1 MLWHHYLLFQ
11 KTFHEYDVYE
21 EDTRLQGKV
30 VRWDMK
36 KRQGFIRA
44 LGFERDHFFN
54 HTDIYNRLTPKKSE

>member
-1 MLWHHYLLFQ
+1 M
-11 KTFHEYDVYE
+11 
-21 EDTRLQGKV
+21 QGKV

-54 HTDIYNRLTPKKSE
+54 HTDIYNRLTPKKSELSALQQKS